1 MKVDMNE
8 LFGTLYRKALEGDAD
23 CGGLMAY
30 NYYSGEPI
38 TGFEEGRPMFLRT
51 PEANFNLANFMKTHL
66 YSALA
71 TLKIGMD
78 ILTKEENVTV
88 TSIMGHGGLFKTP
101 EVGQKAMATAM
112 NTPVTVMDTASEGG
126 AWGIAILAAYLIE
139 KEENESLDSYLNI
152 KIFAGQKGTTIQ
164 PDAKDVAGFD
174 VFTERYIA
182 CLPSERAAIDNLR
195 Q

>member
-1 MKVDMNE
+1 
-8 LFGTLYRKALEGDAD
+8 
-23 CGGLMAY
+23 
-30 NYYSGEPI
+30 
-38 TGFEEGRPMFLRT
+38 
-51 PEANFNLANFMKTHL
+51 MKTHL

-88 TSIMGHGGLFKTP
+88 NSIMGHGGLFKTP

-139 KEENESLDSYLNI
+139 KEENESLDSYLNN
-152 KIFAGQKGTTIQ
+152 KIFAGEKGTTIQ
-164 PDAKDVAGFD
+164 PEAKDVAGFD

-195 Q
+195 